1 MPPLRANKNGM
12 KKEKLDFK
20 MLKKLFK
27 YGKKYRFAIIV
38 SMLFAVIGAVCT
50 IIGPGKISD
59 LVEIIQNGIFAPIDM
74 E

>member
-38 SMLFAVIGAVCT
+38 SMFCFRTVDWITPFLSSA
-50 IIGPGKISD
+50 
-59 LVEIIQNGIFAPIDM
+59 
-74 E
+74 